1 MTDDPA
7 SHPREGHRSRPSAT
21 RPLHLRWSSLGL
33 VALGGM
39 VGTALR
45 EGLALTFAAPP
56 GGFPVAILVINL
68 VGSFALGLLLE
79 SLVRRGS
86 DEGRRRMARLL
97 VGTGL
102 IGGFTTYSAFAVDV
116 GLLGSGGGLVIA
128 FAYAVSS
135 VVLGTLAAGA
145 GIALA
150 GRMHRRVRRR
160 VDRRPPRHGRGGAA

>member
-1 MTDDPA
+1 VTDDPA
-7 SHPREGHRSRPSAT
+7 SRPRGGHGSRPPAT

-33 VALGGM
+33 VGLGGM

-68 VGSFALGLLLE
+68 IGSFALGLLLE

-86 DEGRRRMARLL
+86 DEGRRRTARLL

-116 GLLGSGGGLVIA
+116 GLLGAGAEAGAGAGGLVVGV
-128 FAYAVSS
+128 AYALSS
-135 VVLGTLAAGA
+135 VLLGTLAALA
-145 GIALA
+145 GIAVA
-150 GRMHRRVRRR
+150 GRRHR
-160 VDRRPPRHGRGGAA
+160 RGGAA

>member
-1 MTDDPA
+1 
-7 SHPREGHRSRPSAT
+7 
-21 RPLHLRWSSLGL
+21 
-33 VALGGM
+33 M

-68 VGSFALGLLLE
+68 IGSFALGLLLE

-86 DEGRRRMARLL
+86 DEGRRRAARLL

-128 FAYAVSS
+128 VAYAASS
-135 VVLGTLAAGA
+135 VALGTLAAGA

-150 GRMHRRVRRR
+150 GRRHRRP
-160 VDRRPPRHGRGGAA
+160 RRPVDPRPPQHGRGGAA